1 MNEIRTFL
9 RGVKV
14 NNYKD
19 CNAQSYTE
27 IKKYLSL
34 SLNPLFPPFNCVA
47 NVYTGVIYW
56 LETMSPIYAIPSF
69 EPHFHGDGT
78 KKN

>member
-1 MNEIRTFL
+1 MENEMNEIRTFL

-34 SLNPLFPPFNCVA
+34 SQPLVSTF
-47 NVYTGVIYW
+47 
-56 LETMSPIYAIPSF
+56 
-69 EPHFHGDGT
+69 
-78 KKN
+78 